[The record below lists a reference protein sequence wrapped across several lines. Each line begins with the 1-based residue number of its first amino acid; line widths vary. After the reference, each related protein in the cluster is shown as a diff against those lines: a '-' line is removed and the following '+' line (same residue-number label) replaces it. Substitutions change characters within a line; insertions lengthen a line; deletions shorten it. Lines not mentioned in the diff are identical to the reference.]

1 MDKIKKILNILT
13 IVMVVI
19 TLVIFGLFLFGG
31 NVPNQLYTTPVYT
44 GTLLTWCY
52 ILGVIAII
60 LALIFPLI
68 NLFTRPKQAVKSF
81 IGFDMKPEA
90 GFVNVTKTDLPEPV
104 VINGI
109 TYIGKIVVECNKQ
122 IEFTTLDEI
131 RKQHFPNVSG
141 DVVYM
146 INTFFVTKDAQSYK
160 LDKNFIDR
168 CELLQSS
175 EFDIFKDKMQFSII
189 RIFTKAEPRP
199 VILR

>member
-1 MDKIKKILNILT
+1 M
-13 IVMVVI
+13 
-19 TLVIFGLFLFGG
+19 
-31 NVPNQLYTTPVYT
+31 
-44 GTLLTWCY
+44 
-52 ILGVIAII
+52 
-60 LALIFPLI
+60 
-68 NLFTRPKQAVKSF
+68 
-81 IGFDMKPEA
+81 
-90 GFVNVTKTDLPEPV
+90 
-104 VINGI
+104 
-109 TYIGKIVVECNKQ
+109 ECNNQ

-175 EFDIFKDKMQFSII
+175 EFDVFKDKMQFSII
-189 RIFTKAEPRP
+189 RIFTKAKPRP

>member
-1 MDKIKKILNILT
+1 MKKIC
-13 IVMVVI
+13 
-19 TLVIFGLFLFGG
+19 
-31 NVPNQLYTTPVYT
+31 
-44 GTLLTWCY
+44 TLLPVFFCCAMMFGQKYVSDEDFNNPTAAAY
-52 ILGVIAII
+52 INET
-60 LALIFPLI
+60 F
-68 NLFTRPKQAVKSF
+68 VKSF

-109 TYIGKIVVECNKQ
+109 TYNGKIVVECNKQ